1 MYAHYSCSDEEW
13 WCIECDPPEEEKEI
27 EEFEVL
33 EAVEVYT

>member
-1 MYAHYSCSDEEW
+1 MHTTVAPMRSGGVN
-13 WCIECDPPEEEKEI
+13 ECDPPEEEKEI